1 MKGLRWRIGS
11 IAFQKVTT
19 DVMTKL
25 DTGTLH
31 ITSKRLFF
39 DGSQRNRSLPLGKI
53 TKYTVFKV
61 GLQIEMYTGK
71 SLYFVGAG
79 DWELAGAC
87 LDAVLNKLH

>member
-1 MKGLRWRIGS
+1 MGS
-11 IAFQKVTT
+11 IALRKVTT
-19 DVMTKL
+19 DVMMKL
-25 DTGTLH
+25 DTGTLY

-61 GLQIEMYTGK
+61 GLQIEMYNGK
-71 SLYFVGAG
+71 DPYFVGAG

-87 LDAVLNKLH
+87 LDGALNKLQ